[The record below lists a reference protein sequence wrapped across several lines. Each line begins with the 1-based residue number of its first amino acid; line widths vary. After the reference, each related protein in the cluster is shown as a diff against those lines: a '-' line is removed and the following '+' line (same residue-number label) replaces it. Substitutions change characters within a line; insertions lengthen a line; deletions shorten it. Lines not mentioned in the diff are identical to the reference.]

1 MKQIL
6 TIFDVTKKGDFSE
19 CSVSKNG
26 PSPMNDCRQEL
37 IILQSGILINLKSI
51 FQGEIKKGESDAA
64 KKSLKRRLGN

>member
-1 MKQIL
+1 
-6 TIFDVTKKGDFSE
+6 
-19 CSVSKNG
+19 
-26 PSPMNDCRQEL
+26 MNDCRQEL